1 MADQLP
7 PPNRGASHRRNE
19 DINDDGVFRVQ
30 ATMSDEACSL
40 NYGRNFSF
48 PNDKEEYF
56 YYGDKGLK
64 VSDA

>member
-7 PPNRGASHRRNE
+7 PPNRGTSHDRNE
-19 DINDDGVFRVQ
+19 NIDDDVVLRVQ
-30 ATMSDEACSL
+30 ATMIDEASAL
-40 NYGRNFSF
+40 NYGRNMSF